1 MLLLNRRKPSN
12 GGFVP
17 FRVTIELRKEPSSL
31 FSHQEPCLL
40 LTQSDYSR
48 AQHTEKYIQDRV
60 AAELAKL
67 ERETLKKFKDTTD
80 KSLETSSYE
89 GPSVSGANDKIAD
102 LTKRLQDNISK
113 AKVQTSDEFNSAR
126 EQVIK
131 CLRDNEGRSLN
142 CWDEVQ
148 QFRKLANEL

>member
-1 MLLLNRRKPSN
+1 MGNSASKSETKVFTPST
-12 GGFVP
+12 P
-17 FRVTIELRKEPSSL
+17 ID
-31 FSHQEPCLL
+31 FSASFLSQLEGS
-40 LTQSDYSR
+40 TQSDYSR

-67 ERETLKKFKDTTD
+67 ERETLKKFKETTEE
-80 KSLETSSYE
+80 SLETSSYE
-89 GPSVSGANDKIAD
+89 GTSVSGANDKIAD
-102 LTKRLQDNISK
+102 LTKRLKDNISK

>member
-1 MLLLNRRKPSN
+1 MGNSASKSETKVFTPSTP
-12 GGFVP
+12 VD
-17 FRVTIELRKEPSSL
+17 
-31 FSHQEPCLL
+31 FSASFLSQLEGS
-40 LTQSDYSR
+40 TQSDYSR

>member
-1 MLLLNRRKPSN
+1 MLATSEILVPGVPSTSI
-12 GGFVP
+12 FV
-17 FRVTIELRKEPSSL
+17 SL
-31 FSHQEPCLL
+31 KSLVPRLFPFSHSYPFPP

-67 ERETLKKFKDTTD
+67 EKDALKQFRDTTEE
-80 KSLETSSYE
+80 SLQTGSDD
-89 GPSVSGANDKIAD
+89 GPSVAGANDKIAA
-102 LTKRLQDNISK
+102 LTKRLQDNLSL
-113 AKVQTSDEFNSAR
+113 AKVKTSDEFKASR
-126 EQVIK
+126 ENVLK

-148 QFRKLANEL
+148 QFRKLAEEL

>member
-1 MLLLNRRKPSN
+1 M
-12 GGFVP
+12 
-17 FRVTIELRKEPSSL
+17 
-31 FSHQEPCLL
+31 
-40 LTQSDYSR
+40 
-48 AQHTEKYIQDRV
+48 
-60 AAELAKL
+60 
-67 ERETLKKFKDTTD
+67 KKFKETTEE
-80 KSLETSSYE
+80 SLETSSYE
-89 GPSVSGANDKIAD
+89 GTSVSGANDKIAD
-102 LTKRLQDNISK
+102 LTKRLKDNISK